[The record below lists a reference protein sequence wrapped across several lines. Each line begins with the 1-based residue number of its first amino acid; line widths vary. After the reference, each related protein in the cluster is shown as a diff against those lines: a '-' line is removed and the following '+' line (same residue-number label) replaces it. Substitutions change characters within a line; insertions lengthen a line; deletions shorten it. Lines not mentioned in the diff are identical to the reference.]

1 MSDKKFKLCFV
12 GGDARQKY
20 AAERLA
26 ASLDISTLGEC
37 FGKCPNDAAERAF
50 YNAGAVVLPIPAI
63 KAERTM
69 GFCDIVKHAQ
79 KNGSAVLGGGFTE
92 YMKSYM
98 EGSGVRYFDYMDDE
112 AFTIKN
118 AYLTAEGALNLIS
131 NKLSK
136 DIKSASFAILG
147 YGRIGSALGE
157 LLSALHAR
165 VCVFARRDESL
176 TLARERGLE
185 AATLGELSERSF
197 DVIINTVP
205 SRIISNETLLS
216 ISPNSILIELAS
228 APGGFD
234 LEIAEQIGLAV
245 INGGGLPGKYAPES
259 AGYAV
264 ADVLLKILE
273 KEHFL

>member
-20 AAERLA
+20 AAERL
-26 ASLDISTLGEC
+26 STVLEISTLGEC
-37 FGKCPNDAAERAF
+37 FDKSPSDSAERAF

-63 KAERTM
+63 KAEKTM
-69 GFCDIVKHAQ
+69 GFCDIIKLAK
-79 KNGSAVLGGGFTE
+79 KNGSAVFGGGFTE

-112 AFTIKN
+112 AFTVRN

-131 NKLSK
+131 NNLTK
-136 DIKSASFAILG
+136 DIKSTSFAILG
-147 YGRIGSALGE
+147 YGRIGSALAE
-157 LLSALHAR
+157 ILSSLHAR
-165 VCVFARRDESL
+165 VCVLARREESL
-176 TLARERGLE
+176 ALARERGLE
-185 AATLGELSERSF
+185 SAFLGELSERPF
-197 DVIINTVP
+197 DVIVNTVP

-216 ISPNSILIELAS
+216 MSPRTVLIELAS
-228 APGGFD
+228 SPGGFD

-259 AGYAV
+259 AGHAV
-264 ADVLLKILE
+264 ADVLLKILK